1 MQIRMLLPALMFGLF
16 TTTAMQAQA
25 PVDSALAAFIAN
37 IRAVDNHSHVNSVV
51 SSDSAG
57 LTRLTRERPLIEIL
71 SMLSQPKELI
81 HAFGRAIGG
90 RSIGIWAADNTEMFY
105 DASIEPERVVAMLL
119 TAMAR
124 IADECELGIGM
135 AAHVGEFFELGG
147 GVYGPD
153 ADRVETVAEEHTQGG
168 ELLITDDIW
177 HTFAHQSAFATC
189 ERDELST
196 EFGRILRV
204 DSGPALAGLDATDI
218 TYPSPCSPGFSEG
231 LSNYART
238 RRDSMAPRQAYQDL
252 AVVLIAREREEPD
265 VPEVAVLNNLA
276 LTAATKRIGGALL
289 DTVEGAEVKSAGLLS
304 IYTFPDCRDA
314 IAFARGFRHALSE
327 QGIEPLPMS
336 LQ

>member
-1 MQIRMLLPALMFGLF
+1 MTKFSSDRFPPGFFDLPPSAGEPLPLELIAEWTRSAQTHEVARALLGPHTRRGTL
-16 TTTAMQAQA
+16 
-25 PVDSALAAFIAN
+25 
-37 IRAVDNHSHVNSVV
+37 V

-153 ADRVETVAEEHTQGG
+153 ADRVEAVAEEHTQGG

-189 ERDELST
+189 ERDELRKRRLQAGG
-196 EFGRILRV
+196 GRGRVWKDSDDRRGGETSGRKTRAADAPVYRIRSRAARVLRV
-204 DSGPALAGLDATDI
+204 D
-218 TYPSPCSPGFSEG
+218 PSE
-231 LSNYART
+231 RT
-238 RRDSMAPRQAYQDL
+238 TRPQ
-252 AVVLIAREREEPD
+252 
-265 VPEVAVLNNLA
+265 
-276 LTAATKRIGGALL
+276 
-289 DTVEGAEVKSAGLLS
+289 
-304 IYTFPDCRDA
+304 
-314 IAFARGFRHALSE
+314 
-327 QGIEPLPMS
+327 
-336 LQ
+336 